1 MKTTSFF
8 ERALMVIVMAGIT
21 GAATNGQKQNKSSG
35 THPPSFVAAKGAS
48 PVKQDTIPVTTKSAA
63 ARREYEMG
71 MMHYED
77 LLLVDEG
84 LEFFREAVK
93 TDPQFALG
101 HAMLG
106 FATFDPAE
114 ASRHRALAKQY
125 IA

>member
-1 MKTTSFF
+1 MKTTSLF

-21 GAATNGQKQNKSSG
+21 GAATNGQKQN
-35 THPPSFVAAKGAS
+35 
-48 PVKQDTIPVTTKSAA
+48 TIPVTTKSAA

-125 IA
+125 I